1 MVAQKIT
8 DLRKQRGLTQADMAE
23 YLKISRQAYS
33 FYEQGKHEMDYKSL
47 CKIADFFQVTTDYLL
62 GRYDSNPF
70 LLDDDEEI
78 EFIKKYR
85 ALDERAKRSIGVLLE
100 HERAQNKKDTKKS
113 AM

>member
-1 MVAQKIT
+1 MIAQKIAV
-8 DLRKQRGLTQADMAE
+8 LRKQRGLTQADMAKH
-23 YLKISRQAYS
+23 LKISRQAYS

-62 GRYDSNPF
+62 GRYDSKPF

-78 EFIKKYR
+78 DLIKKYR
-85 ALDERAKRSIGVLLE
+85 TLDERGKRSVGVLLE
-100 HERAQNKKDTKKS
+100 HERQQNKKDTKKS